1 VSDEAIIDA
10 LRIIALRAKL
20 VVEPAGAAAVASLLS
35 DLNIERPVV
44 AILSGGNIDGQR
56 LSTWLA
62 G

>member
-1 VSDEAIIDA
+1 M
-10 LRIIALRAKL
+10 
-20 VVEPAGAAAVASLLS
+20 VEPAGAAAVASLLS